1 MYDMHI
7 HTNCSHDCNQTIDIM
22 CTSASE
28 RGLRGIAICNHADMG
43 PCDVPGS
50 YEDMC
55 RCAAEVEQA
64 RRNYSIDI
72 LQGIEMAE
80 QKYDPEKAK
89 KILGICDY
97 DVILGSVHY
106 VEYMDITTAYS
117 RVDFSGMSEDRISGF
132 IEQYFC
138 RITDMIDNTDIDVL
152 AHLTCPVR
160 YINGKYNMNY
170 DVMKHRCQ
178 IKDILHSI
186 IRKSIALEVN
196 TSGIG
201 TTYGDY
207 IPQGEILQI
216 YGDMGGRLVTVAS
229 DAHTPDRVG
238 FALDEALD
246 MIKHTGIDSY
256 CYYKGRK
263 PQTIK
268 I

>member
-7 HTNCSHDCNQTIDIM
+7 HTNCSHDCNQSLDIM

-89 KILGICDY
+89 KILDICNY

-106 VEYMDITTAYS
+106 VEYEEIRTAYS
-117 RVDFSGMSEDRISGF
+117 RVDFSAITEDQISGF
-132 IEQYFC
+132 LERYFE

-160 YINGKYNMNY
+160 YINGKYNMHY

-178 IKDILHSI
+178 IKDILKSI
-186 IRKSIALEVN
+186 IRKDIALELN

-201 TTYGDY
+201 TPFEEL
-207 IPQGEILQI
+207 IPNGEILQM
-216 YGDMGGRLVTVAS
+216 YADMGGRMITTSS
-229 DAHTPDRVG
+229 DAHTSDRIGVG
-238 FALDEALD
+238 IDKAVDL
-246 MIKHTGIDSY
+246 IKHTGIDSY
-256 CYYKGRK
+256 CIFEQRK
-263 PQTIK
+263 PIMIK
-268 I
+268 L